1 MKRGCCIR
9 SPLATKLLHVVLFH
23 EDNTQRELTKN
34 PAIGIHVTEAYTE
47 FQQCPFITFEDMNIL
62 LSAIFIFCVLILFFV
77 AETSEQRRYLVIMII
92 ILNYFE
98 KTVLKNIHRVL
109 RYWQKCIWVVQGFLW
124 QATKSDYEK

>member
-1 MKRGCCIR
+1 MHLRTEDQKGGTRHMKRGCCIR

-62 LSAIFIFCVLILFFV
+62 LSAIFLFRGLILLLA
-77 AETSEQRRYLVIMII
+77 AETSEQHRYLLTIII
-92 ILNYFE
+92 ILIIWFL
-98 KTVLKNIHRVL
+98 VLKTTGLNPVFQHKN
-109 RYWQKCIWVVQGFLW
+109 QF
-124 QATKSDYEK
+124 